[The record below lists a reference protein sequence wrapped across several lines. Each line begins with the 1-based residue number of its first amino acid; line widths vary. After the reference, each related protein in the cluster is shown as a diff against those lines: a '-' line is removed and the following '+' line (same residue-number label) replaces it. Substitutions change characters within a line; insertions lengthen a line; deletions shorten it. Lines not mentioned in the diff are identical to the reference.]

1 MIFVLFVFLFGLFA
15 VAFRGLG
22 FFVILVLFRG
32 RCGAALS
39 MRARPGGVR
48 RASHG
53 MVKVLIRVRF
63 IMVARVLV
71 EMRVEVTG
79 VGDVSGVKLR
89 LFDAFLSF
97 DSSVQCSVPKRRM
110 MANSIGP
117 KKKVF
122 VPCYL

>member
-22 FFVILVLFRG
+22 FCDFGFVRG

-39 MRARPGGVR
+39 MRAWPGSVR
-48 RASHG
+48 RASRG

-63 IMVARVLV
+63 ITVARVLV

-79 VGDVSGVKLR
+79 VGYVSGVKLR
-89 LFDAFLSF
+89 LFDAFYHSIQVCNAPCLS
-97 DSSVQCSVPKRRM
+97 VE
-110 MANSIGP
+110 
-117 KKKVF
+117 
-122 VPCYL
+122 